1 MNERLYYKISGLFSC
16 YKFKVHAWRHRADNK
31 MYLLQ
36 YPQSPLLKT
45 EAYDKYE
52 IDDYPLGT
60 NACVAVI
67 SYTGYDMEGKH
78 FVMIVYK
85 T

>member
-1 MNERLYYKISGLFSC
+1 
-16 YKFKVHAWRHRADNK
+16 

-85 T
+85 TWTILININNKWKLCILLSLNKY